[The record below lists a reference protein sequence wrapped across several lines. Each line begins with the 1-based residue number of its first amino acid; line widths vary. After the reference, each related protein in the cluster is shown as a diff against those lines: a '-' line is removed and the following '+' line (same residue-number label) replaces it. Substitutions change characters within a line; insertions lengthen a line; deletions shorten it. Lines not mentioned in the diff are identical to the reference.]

1 MLAMMAPHL
10 LLWAIV
16 FAVASL
22 PELCYSFSLTAVRL
36 PTDRVGRS
44 YRWNSRQ
51 NHQHHR
57 GQPSNLCMSS
67 KLCMSTKL
75 DTDNSSVQVAID
87 KFISTLQTSLD
98 DNTFLSYTLK
108 GPSTPRKRR
117 KKSNNNKDST
127 FDLEQQK
134 EKLRGKYKTIS
145 GRLVLLQDKKK
156 KKSEKVSN
164 NENDT
169 NASKGTLYVQTT
181 MKYHLATDVAK
192 NWKVDEQSAN
202 NNSDKE
208 TEVEVGLRQLFS
220 TAMGN
225 EINAPLSEWGAQNV
239 NGELGILSGEL
250 VTSDGIYKLQLQPS
264 QKASFR
270 LSKKKD
276 SQQVNDMSALS
287 HDRPKN
293 VPLSPSSEFFQ
304 KLGVSN
310 KDGKPLNGMAS
321 KLRQCQKFVEI
332 VGTLIDNDISSNTSS
347 PPSKIRTIDMG
358 CGRGYL
364 TFSLHLYLYKKFEA
378 DKNEPANISTQGIDR
393 RPKLISEINGIAQSL
408 GEEFKQLK
416 FIEGTIGNTHNRLF
430 GNDKDDNSLDIL
442 IALHACDTA
451 TDDALWYAI
460 SEDADIIVTAPCCQ
474 HELRPQIDKHTS
486 NNPNHP
492 LSEVLRHAIYRER
505 ATETVTDAMRAIL
518 LEIAG
523 YQTSCFEFVGGEHTA
538 KNVMIT
544 AQKMKRKRSDVE
556 QEMWLQDRRRKLIE
570 LARLHGVELQ
580 RLAFLMGE
588 SILFDGE
595 TDSKSKI
602 ALKTGMPPL

>member
-1 MLAMMAPHL
+1 
-10 LLWAIV
+10 
-16 FAVASL
+16 
-22 PELCYSFSLTAVRL
+22 
-36 PTDRVGRS
+36 
-44 YRWNSRQ
+44 
-51 NHQHHR
+51 
-57 GQPSNLCMSS
+57 MS
-67 KLCMSTKL
+67 KL

-87 KFISTLQTSLD
+87 DFISTLQASLD
-98 DNTFLSYTLK
+98 DKTFLSYTLK
-108 GPSTPRKRR
+108 GPSMPRNRR
-117 KKSNNNKDST
+117 KKNNDRDNT

-134 EKLRGKYKTIS
+134 ERLRGKYKTIS

-156 KKSEKVSN
+156 KKSKKVSN
-164 NENDT
+164 NNKNEIDT
-169 NASKGTLYVQTT
+169 ISKGTLYVQTT
-181 MKYHLATDVAK
+181 IKYHLATDVAK
-192 NWKVDEQSAN
+192 NWSL
-202 NNSDKE
+202 

-225 EINAPLSEWGAQNV
+225 EVNAPLSEWGVKNV
-239 NGELGILSGEL
+239 SGELGILSGEL
-250 VTSDGIYKLQLQPS
+250 ITSDGVYKLLLQPS
-264 QKASFR
+264 NKASFQ

-276 SQQVNDMSALS
+276 VNTSSQQVNDISALS
-287 HDRPKN
+287 HDRSKN

-310 KDGKPLNGMAS
+310 KDGKPVNGMAS

-332 VGTLIDNDISSNTSS
+332 VGTLVDNHGSSNISL
-347 PPSKIRTIDMG
+347 PPPKIRTIDMG

-364 TFSLHLYLYKKFEA
+364 TFSLHSYLYNKFEA
-378 DKNEPANISTQGIDR
+378 NKDKPGSVSTQGIDR

-408 GEEFKQLK
+408 GEEFTQLQ
-416 FIEGTIGNTHNRLF
+416 FIEGTIGNTHNSLF
-430 GNDKDDNSLDIL
+430 GNDKDDSSLDIL

-451 TDDALWYAI
+451 TDDALWCAI

-492 LSEVLRHAIYRER
+492 LSEVLRHSIYRER
-505 ATETVTDAMRAIL
+505 ATETVTDSLRAIL

-544 AQKMKRKRSDVE
+544 AQKIKRKRSDVE
-556 QEMWLQDRRRKLIE
+556 KEKWLQDRRRKLME
-570 LARLHGVELQ
+570 LARFYGVERQ

-588 SILFDGE
+588 RLLDEE
-595 TDSKSKI
+595 TSGKSKT
-602 ALKTGMPPL
+602 LRTGMAPL

>member
-1 MLAMMAPHL
+1 MLLMAPNFHL

-16 FAVASL
+16 FLVAAL

-36 PTDRVGRS
+36 PTGLIGS
-44 YRWNSRQ
+44 NSRQ

-57 GQPSNLCMSS
+57 QPNLCKPS

-75 DTDNSSVQVAID
+75 DTDNSAVQVAID
-87 KFISTLQTSLD
+87 EFISTLQTSLG

-108 GPSTPRKRR
+108 GPSMPRKRR
-117 KKSNNNKDST
+117 KKNSKDNT

-145 GRLVLLQDKKK
+145 GRLVFLQDKKK
-156 KKSEKVSN
+156 KKGKKVSN

-181 MKYHLATDVAK
+181 IKYHLATDVAK
-192 NWKVDEQSAN
+192 NWKVDKQSAN
-202 NNSDKE
+202 NNSDE
-208 TEVEVGLRQLFS
+208 TEVEVGLSQLFS
-220 TAMGN
+220 TSMGN
-225 EINAPLSEWGAQNV
+225 EVNGDAPLSEWGAQNV

-250 VTSDGIYKLQLQPS
+250 ITSDCIYKLQLQPS
-264 QKASFR
+264 HKASFR

-276 SQQVNDMSALS
+276 ANASSQQVNDISALS
-287 HDRPKN
+287 HDRSKN

-364 TFSLHLYLYKKFEA
+364 TFSLHSYLYKKFEA
-378 DKNEPANISTQGIDR
+378 DKDEPASISTQGIDR

-416 FIEGTIGNTHNRLF
+416 FIEGTIGNTHNSLF
-430 GNDKDDNSLDIL
+430 GNDKDDKSLDIL

-451 TDDALWYAI
+451 TDDALWCAI
-460 SEDADIIVTAPCCQ
+460 SEDADVIVTAPCCQ
-474 HELRPQIDKHTS
+474 HEPK
-486 NNPNHP
+486 
-492 LSEVLRHAIYRER
+492 
-505 ATETVTDAMRAIL
+505 ATD
-518 LEIAG
+518 
-523 YQTSCFEFVGGEHTA
+523 
-538 KNVMIT
+538 
-544 AQKMKRKRSDVE
+544 
-556 QEMWLQDRRRKLIE
+556 
-570 LARLHGVELQ
+570 
-580 RLAFLMGE
+580 
-588 SILFDGE
+588 
-595 TDSKSKI
+595 
-602 ALKTGMPPL
+602 